1 MSHGPLVLAIDL
13 GGQSARAIVVG
24 RDGVMVAEAGAPIE
38 TRRPRDGW
46 VQHDAQQ
53 VVRCVREA
61 VDGAATVLGRRI
73 DEVAAAG
80 LATQRS
86 SVVCWDRRDGTPL
99 SPVIS
104 WQGRRGADQVRA
116 LAANAEAIRAATG
129 LVLSPHY
136 GASKLRWCLDELAAV
151 RAALD
156 EGCLACG
163 PIASFVLF
171 RLLDERPL
179 VVDPANASRT
189 QLWDLGTG
197 DWSPS
202 LLELFGVPRAPLP
215 ACVPN
220 EYPYGHLPLG
230 SRGVPLT
237 VCTGDQS
244 AALFARGAPR
254 PGTVWI
260 NAGTGA
266 FVQKPVG
273 DRPGDAP
280 RLLSSLVWQDSR
292 SATYVLEGTVN
303 GAAAALELVR
313 EQLGLD
319 PADRACVT
327 ARWLQRQD
335 EPPLYLNGVAG
346 LGSPWWAPDFRSRFV
361 GDGEP
366 WQKIVGVVESIAFLL
381 AVNLE
386 ELGSVD
392 RVVMSGGLSSLDG
405 LCGRLADVA
414 GVAVERPK
422 VHEATARG
430 LAWLVAGRPAHWIE
444 PGPTTTF
451 APASNPPLL
460 SRYRRWRAAMSA
472 ALGDPR
478 RDEPGRL

>member
-1 MSHGPLVLAIDL
+1 MSDGPLVLAIDL
-13 GGQSARAIVVG
+13 GGHSARAIVVG
-24 RDGVMVAEAGAPIE
+24 RDGGIVAEARAPIE
-38 TRRPRDGW
+38 TQRPRDGW
-46 VQHDAQQ
+46 VQHDARQI
-53 VVRCVREA
+53 VRGVREA
-61 VDGAATVLGRRI
+61 LGGLGPRI
-73 DEVAAAG
+73 GEVGAAG

-104 WQGRRGADQVRA
+104 WQDRRGAGQVSA
-116 LAANAEAIRAATG
+116 LAGEAESIRAATG

-136 GASKLRWCLDELAAV
+136 GASKLRWCLDELPAV

-156 EGCLACG
+156 DDYLAYG

-171 RLLDERPL
+171 RLLQERPL
-179 VVDPANASRT
+179 LVDPANASRT

-197 DWSPS
+197 DWSPA
-202 LLELFGVPRAPLP
+202 LLELFGVPGAPLP

-220 EYPYGHLPLG
+220 EYAYGHLLLG
-230 SRGVPLT
+230 SQKIPLT

-244 AALFARGAPR
+244 AALFAQGTPR
-254 PGTVWI
+254 PGTAWI

-273 DRPGDAP
+273 DRPADAP
-280 RLLSSLVWQDSR
+280 RLLSSLVWQDRGS
-292 SATYVLEGTVN
+292 STYVLEGTVN
-303 GAAAALELVR
+303 GAAAALALVR

-319 PADRACVT
+319 PHDRAGDT
-327 ARWLQRQD
+327 ARWLELPS

-346 LGSPWWAPDFRSRFV
+346 LGSPWWRPDFQSRFV

-366 WQKIVGVVESIAFLL
+366 WQKIVAVVESIVFLL

-386 ELGSVD
+386 ELGPVD
-392 RVVMSGGLSSLDG
+392 RVVISGGLSALDG
-405 LCGRLADVA
+405 LCSRLADVA
-414 GVAVERPK
+414 GVAVERPTMQ
-422 VHEATARG
+422 EATARG
-430 LAWLVAGRPAHWIE
+430 LAWLVALRPDNWDE

-460 SRYRRWRAAMSA
+460 TRYRRWLAAIG
-472 ALGDPR
+472 L
-478 RDEPGRL
+478 

>member
-1 MSHGPLVLAIDL
+1 MSDSPLVLAIDL
-13 GGQSARAIVVG
+13 GGHSARAIVVG
-24 RDGVMVAEAGAPIE
+24 RDGGIVAEAGAPIE

-46 VQHDAQQ
+46 VEHDAQQ

-61 VDGAATVLGRRI
+61 VDGAARVLGPRI
-73 DEVAAAG
+73 GEVGAAG

-104 WQGRRGADQVRA
+104 WQDRRGADRVSA
-116 LAANAEAIRAATG
+116 LAGEAGSIRAATG

-136 GASKLRWCLDELAAV
+136 GASKLRWCLDELPAV

-156 EGCLACG
+156 DNCLACG

-171 RLLDERPL
+171 RMLDERPL

-189 QLWDLGTG
+189 QLWDLSTG
-197 DWSPS
+197 DWSPA

-220 EYPYGHLPLG
+220 EYAFGHLMLG
-230 SRGVPLT
+230 SRRVPLT

-244 AALFARGAPR
+244 AALFAQGTPR
-254 PGTVWI
+254 PGTAWI

-266 FVQKPVG
+266 FVQKVVG
-273 DRPGDAP
+273 DRPADAP
-280 RLLSSLVWQDSR
+280 RLLSSLVWQDRGS
-292 SATYVLEGTVN
+292 STYVLEGTVN
-303 GAAAALELVR
+303 GAATALVLVR

-319 PADRACVT
+319 PADRAGDT
-327 ARWLQRQD
+327 ARWLRRQI

-346 LGSPWWAPDFRSRFV
+346 LGSPWWRPDFRSRFV

-366 WQKIVGVVESIAFLL
+366 WQKIVAVVESIVFLL
-381 AVNLE
+381 AVNLQE
-386 ELGSVD
+386 IGPVD
-392 RVVMSGGLSSLDG
+392 RVIISGGLSSLDG
-405 LCGRLADVA
+405 LCSRLADVA
-414 GVAVERPK
+414 GVAVERPT

-430 LAWLVAGRPAHWIE
+430 LAWLVAGRPTPWDE
-444 PGPTTTF
+444 PGPMTTF
-451 APASNPPLL
+451 APEANPPLV
-460 SRYRRWRAAMSA
+460 SRYRRWRAAMSDG
-472 ALGDPR
+472 LGYNTNHV
-478 RDEPGRL
+478 